1 MLFRVSGTITKADF
15 VAEWLK
21 VGVQLPSNY
30 FFKVPSQAYCHI
42 SYLLKKITKSE
53 KPTAVMPIS
62 AAPTAASL
70 FFFIQLY
77 LAKLKI

>member
-1 MLFRVSGTITKADF
+1 
-15 VAEWLK
+15 
-21 VGVQLPSNY
+21 
-30 FFKVPSQAYCHI
+30 
-42 SYLLKKITKSE
+42 
-53 KPTAVMPIS
+53 MPIS